1 MDLHNNSIGR
11 DVIKWYD
18 TSINVSDS
26 KLQKRIENK
35 LTNNKSTGIY
45 WLHK

>member
-18 TSINVSDS
+18 TILNVSDK
-26 KLQKRIENK
+26 KLKKRVKGK
-35 LTNNKSTGIY
+35 LTNNKKTGIY